1 MSRVPCHVCGIT
13 YILPTMTLF
22 MRNIRTLCMKDPEA
36 NKPIISYIDS
46 IVGRHYVQVNVVTHK
61 DALNN
66 AFARLISMYKQ
77 LSTELTEKGNPTDIV
92 LDIFDQAFAGTLI
105 LDPKEISYIKNY
117 NRPFEEIAQEEE
129 TVCLSH
135 EAVVQRSTDVF
146 SVTGNKAEHGR
157 TETSWGCGLTNYGV
171 SCYVNAIIQA
181 LYACYKRE
189 PNFCKNKNSVAN
201 NTLLTALCATFE
213 QMDAKS
219 YLDKVPFTDELRARG
234 KKNGG
239 AMPCY
244 NSNQEDAAEL
254 FRTFVGGQD
263 VFKSRVDTLFS
274 IETQETAKCLKC
286 GLETVRPVNDTHIA
300 VSIESDN
307 LNDCILDYKRGERKQ
322 KCENSS
328 CAGEGD
334 LYHTTYSMFTAVSK
348 FLVIQLKRFAYDY
361 ATEKTH
367 KIKSLVKFDDILGID
382 GLKFAL
388 FAVVNHIGKT
398 EKCGHYTTYT
408 KDTKGS
414 WYLCN
419 DRTIDPVNFPSEVV
433 TPEAYMLFYQVITS

>member
-1 MSRVPCHVCGIT
+1 
-13 YILPTMTLF
+13 
-22 MRNIRTLCMKDPEA
+22 MKDPEA

-46 IVGRHYVQVNVVTHK
+46 IVGHYVQLNVVTHK

-77 LSTELTEKGNPTDIV
+77 LSTELTEKENPTDIV
-92 LDIFDQAFAGTLI
+92 FDIFDQAFAGTLI
-105 LDPKEISYIKNY
+105 LDPKEIDYIKNY
-117 NRPFEEIAQEEE
+117 NRPFEEIAQKEE

-135 EAVVQRSTDVF
+135 EAAVKRSTDVF
-146 SVTGNKAEHGR
+146 SVNGNKVKHGR
-157 TETSWGCGLTNYGV
+157 TKTSWGCGLNNYGD
-171 SCYVNAIIQA
+171 SCYVNAIIQT
-181 LYACYKRE
+181 LYACYERE
-189 PNFCKNKNSVAN
+189 PDFCKNSVAG
-201 NTLLTALCATFE
+201 NTLLTALCETFT

-219 YLDKVPFTDELRARG
+219 YLDEVPFTDELKARG
-234 KKNGG
+234 EKNGG

-244 NSNQEDAAEL
+244 NSNQEDAGEL

-263 VFKSRVDTLFS
+263 VFKSRVDKLFS
-274 IETQETAKCLKC
+274 IETQETAKCFIC
-286 GLETVRPVNDTHIA
+286 GRETVRLVNDTHIA

-307 LNDCILDYKRGERKQ
+307 LNDCILDYKRGGREQ
-322 KCENSS
+322 NCENPS
-328 CAGEGD
+328 CLGKDD
-334 LYHTTYSMFTAVSK
+334 LYHTTYSLFTDVSK

-367 KIKSLVKFDDILGID
+367 KIKSFVKFDDTLRID

-388 FAVVNHIGKT
+388 FAVVNHIGKAV
-398 EKCGHYTTYT
+398 KCGHYTTYT
-408 KDTKGS
+408 KDTKGA

-433 TPEAYMLFYQVITS
+433 TPEAYMLFYEVITS